1 MDGGRVE
8 RDAGPVTP
16 ELRSVAAR
24 QQGVVLTRQ
33 ARALGVSETQLARL
47 RADRALVPVR
57 RGALADATV
66 WEGLGA
72 RERHR
77 ALVVATVLLGEDDT
91 AVLSHWAAAALHGL
105 PLLGAWPAKV
115 HVTTPQ
121 GGSTR
126 ASGLVVRHPAPLP
139 ETDVAVVDGY
149 RVTTVARTVV
159 DLTRRL
165 DFAGGVVV
173 ADAALQRRLSTPG
186 KLDATLAAQALWPG
200 IRQARRTIA
209 FADGSSESPGESWSR
224 VVVNGLGL
232 PAPALQVVLQDRTGP
247 IGRVDFLW
255 RDQRTVGEF
264 DGKVKYGGLDAARD
278 PREVLWAEK
287 KREDRLRGLGLE
299 VARWWWSHLERPEE
313 LDGVLRAA
321 FARGARP

>member
-186 KLDATLAAQALWPG
+186 SWTPHSRPRRCGPASVKPAARSPSPTGPQSPRGRAG
-200 IRQARRTIA
+200 A
-209 FADGSSESPGESWSR
+209 GSSSTGSACPRRRYRSCCR
-224 VVVNGLGL
+224 TV
-232 PAPALQVVLQDRTGP
+232 PALS
-247 IGRVDFLW
+247 
-255 RDQRTVGEF
+255 
-264 DGKVKYGGLDAARD
+264 GGLTSCGGTSAR
-278 PREVLWAEK
+278 
-287 KREDRLRGLGLE
+287 
-299 VARWWWSHLERPEE
+299 
-313 LDGVLRAA
+313 
-321 FARGARP
+321 